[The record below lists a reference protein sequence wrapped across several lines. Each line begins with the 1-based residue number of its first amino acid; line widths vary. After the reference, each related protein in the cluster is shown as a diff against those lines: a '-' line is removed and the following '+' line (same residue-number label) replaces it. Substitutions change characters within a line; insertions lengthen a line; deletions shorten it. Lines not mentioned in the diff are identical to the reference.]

1 MRQGRQTERRVLR
14 DGSTRTAPLTAAW
27 GRFTLLRRVLLLLLA
42 CVALLGTMQLTP
54 SAHAAPDFQTQMDSL
69 QSQAQE
75 LQAQMEQLDQDLEK
89 SSEAYNQ
96 LVVSLNELNVTMTML
111 RQQRDAAESDYQ
123 YRLRLFEDR
132 LCDLYKAG
140 GRDEFLVMILEAG
153 DIGDFV
159 SRAKLASEL
168 ADQDRRLMENF
179 SRSSDRLEEVLADID
194 QTKSQ
199 EIIIRRQIK
208 DEQARIEAALSTR
221 QAALLE
227 IDAQIAVAIAAE
239 QQRQAEEQERL
250 REALAHMLNGGQV
263 YNGILPE
270 TESEILDQFLET
282 AAAYLGTPYV
292 WGGDRPSTGLDC
304 SGYTQFVYR
313 QHGINLPH
321 YSGYQSVLGIPVDLA
336 NIRPGDLLAFGFP
349 VHHVGIYVGNDLYIH
364 AAGTGL
370 DVRIGRLSQRT
381 NLAAIRRFDL
391 KPRSGAPAFY

>member
-1 MRQGRQTERRVLR
+1 MRQGKQTERRVLR
-14 DGSTRTAPLTAAW
+14 GGGTRTAPLTVAW
-27 GRFTLLRRVLLLLLA
+27 GRLSVFKRLPAPVLV
-42 CVALLGTMQLTP
+42 CFVLLGTIALMPAAQ
-54 SAHAAPDFQTQMDSL
+54 AAPGFQTQMDSL

-96 LVVSLNELNVTMTML
+96 LVVSLNELNVTMTVL

-153 DIGDFV
+153 DVGDFV
-159 SRAKLASEL
+159 SRATLASEL

-179 SRSSDRLEEVLADID
+179 SRSADRLEEVLADID

-199 EIIIRRQIK
+199 EIIIRGQIK
-208 DEQARIEAALSTR
+208 DEQARIETALSTR

-227 IDAQIAVAIAAE
+227 IDAQIAVVIAAE

-250 REALAHMLNGGQV
+250 RLALANMLNGGQV
-263 YNGILPE
+263 YSGILPE

-282 AAAYLGTPYV
+282 AAAYLGTTYV
-292 WGGDRPSTGLDC
+292 WGGDRPSTGMDC
-304 SGYTQFVYR
+304 SGYTQFVYK
-313 QHGINLPH
+313 QHGVNLPH
-321 YSGYQSVLGIPVDLA
+321 YSGYQSVLGIPVDEA
-336 NIRPGDLLAFGFP
+336 NIQPGDLLAFGFP
-349 VHHVGIYVGNDLYIH
+349 VHHVGIYVGNDLFLH

-370 DVRIGRLSQRT
+370 DVRIGRLSQRSD
-381 NLAAIRRFDL
+381 LAAIRRFDL